1 MLYFIF
7 GEDSF
12 RSQRYFLKVK
22 EFYQKETVSFF
33 NYDFTDKTQ
42 SPPELITLE
51 DIIKSKTLFSNSR
64 LIIIK
69 NFFQGTN
76 IELRRQLLEIL
87 KRHKVDQVKDL
98 MIIFYE
104 NAKVSS
110 DSLQKWIKQKS
121 SGEKEFALLK
131 YNELAKW
138 IIKEEQKLGLRLT
151 LEARKL
157 LSFSFSSDTGSIY
170 HSLKKLSLIKKGQI
184 DKDFLEANL
193 YLPMSS
199 TIFNFLDYLTVG
211 NNEKAFWLLEVL
223 INQGMHPLQILKMI
237 IFQIRNLLI
246 IKESM
251 GRPASMHPYTY
262 SKLLP
267 LSRAISLGVLQEIY
281 QDILFYDQKIKGG
294 NLDASLGLEMLLVDF
309 FNKRCHTQEVKII
322 K

>member
-22 EFYQKETVSFF
+22 EFYQKETTSFF
-33 NYDFTDKTQ
+33 NYDFTDKMQ
-42 SPPELITLE
+42 SPPEIIVLE

-69 NFFQGTN
+69 NFFQGAS
-76 IELRRQLLEIL
+76 IELRRHLLEIL
-87 KRHKVDQVKDL
+87 KKYKTDQAKDL
-98 MIIFYE
+98 MILFYE
-104 NAKVSS
+104 NNKVPS

-121 SGEKEFALLK
+121 QGVKEFSLLK
-131 YNELAKW
+131 YSELTKW
-138 IIKEEQKLGLRLT
+138 IIKEEQKLGLKLT
-151 LEARKL
+151 TEARQL

-199 TIFNFLDYLTVG
+199 TIFNFLDYLTAG
-211 NNEKAFWLLEVL
+211 NDKKAFLFLEIL
-223 INQGMHPLQILKMI
+223 INQGMHPLLILKMI
-237 IFQIRNLLI
+237 IFQMRNLLI
-246 IKESM
+246 IKDSL

-267 LSRAISLGVLQEIY
+267 LSKTISQQVLQEIY
-281 QDILFYDQKIKGG
+281 GDILFYDQKIKEG
-294 NLDASLGLEMLLVDF
+294 NIEGNLGLEMLLVDF
-309 FNKRCHTQEVKII
+309 FNKRCHTQERKSVK
-322 K
+322 